1 MESVVKLFSNESGEI
16 YKFLIK
22 MFNKSKDKNLNIK
35 EYNKTMLEWEIK
47 YGNPVDMADIIGVF
61 IDNKEDYKI
70 NMWVSLDE
78 DVLINVTNHN
88 ADEIIRY
95 LYERY
100 PH

>member
-1 MESVVKLFSNESGEI
+1 MESIVKLYSNENGEI
-16 YKFLIK
+16 YKFLSK
-22 MFNKSKDKNLNIK
+22 LFNKSKKNNIS
-35 EYNKTMLEWEIK
+35 EYDNSILEWEAK

-61 IDNKEDYKI
+61 IENKEDYKI

>member
-1 MESVVKLFSNESGEI
+1 MESIVKLFSNKKGEI

-22 MFNKSKDKNLNIK
+22 LYNKS
-35 EYNKTMLEWEIK
+35 NKSEVSYFDNTLLEWETTYK
-47 YGNPVDMADIIGVF
+47 NPVDMADIIGVF
-61 IDNKEDYKI
+61 IENKEDYYI

-78 DVLINVTNHN
+78 DVLINVTNNN

-100 PH
+100 PY